1 MDGCII
7 LMKKFFTKILKLF
20 YKYDSRY
27 TIVKDNKFKYD
38 KTIVWSVDHSWNSVE
53 WCLPGLYYLKKQY
66 NFNLVILAA
75 DPEIWQ
81 RAHEEENIY
90 AILKDICDVII
101 INTIDPSRCNWLQ
114 RKIYRLRKSLLEEES
129 LKYFFGDIKVD
140 VLLEIINPK
149 KVDKYFKK
157 YHSDT
162 VRIEYEHATFT
173 EQTTTKGEKKIS
185 MSDVDWCLC
194 TQNSPFDLED
204 EINRH
209 RAIVTGAPQLDDW
222 WREFIGKKAIL
233 ELRNRLD
240 SNKKNILVLLPSIL
254 DNERWDKEDKE
265 ALIKVLRYFCEKENI
280 VLKFHP
286 REKIEIRKAFL
297 QDIFDGNNKKIIMTT
312 ITTECVAKIADCVIV
327 AGATGSAG
335 GAVINDVPVIEFHS
349 NRNILDGF
357 YYKNGQYGTFLKVK
371 NAIMSAE
378 DYDSLVAAINGVLY
392 HNAWDMY
399 RGRYKEYINHDNKAS
414 QRFAEA
420 LIKIMEQ

>member
-1 MDGCII
+1 
-7 LMKKFFTKILKLF
+7 MKKFFTKIMKLF

-27 TIVKDNKFKYD
+27 TIVKNEEFKYD

-53 WCLPGLYYLKKQY
+53 WCLPGLYYLKKNY
-66 NFNLVILAA
+66 NFNLVFLAA

-90 AILKDICDVII
+90 VILKNICDVII

-129 LKYFFGDIKVD
+129 LKYFFGDIRVD

-149 KVDKYFKK
+149 KVDEYFKK

-173 EQTTTKGEKKIS
+173 EQTTIKGEKKIS

-194 TQNSPFDLED
+194 TPNSPFDLED

-222 WREFIGKKAIL
+222 WREFIGKEYIL
-233 ELRNRLD
+233 ELKNNLD
-240 SNKKNILVLLPSIL
+240 SNRKTILVLLPNML
-254 DNERWDKEDKE
+254 ANERWYREDKE
-265 ALIKVLRYFCEKENI
+265 ALIKTLRYLCEEDNI

-286 REKIEIRKAFL
+286 REKLETRKAFL
-297 QDIFDGNNKKIIMTT
+297 KDIYTNNQVGKINVTMIN
-312 ITTECVAKIADCVIV
+312 TECVAKIADCVIV

-335 GAVINDVPVIEFHS
+335 AAVINDVPVIEFHS
-349 NRNILDGF
+349 NRNILDVF
-357 YYKNGQYGTFLKVK
+357 YYENGQYGTLLKVK

-378 DYDSLVAAINGVLY
+378 DYDSLVTAINGVLY

>member
-1 MDGCII
+1 
-7 LMKKFFTKILKLF
+7 MKKFFTKIMKLF

-27 TIVKDNKFKYD
+27 TIVKNEEFKYD

-53 WCLPGLYYLKKQY
+53 WCLPGLYYLKKNY
-66 NFNLVILAA
+66 NFNLVFLAA

-90 AILKDICDVII
+90 VILKNICDFII

-129 LKYFFGDIKVD
+129 LKYFFGDIRVD

-149 KVDKYFKK
+149 KVDEYFKK
-157 YHSDT
+157 YHSET

-173 EQTTTKGEKKIS
+173 EQTTIKGEKKIS

-194 TQNSPFDLED
+194 TPNSPFDLED

-222 WREFIGKKAIL
+222 WRNCISKDYIIDLQKK
-233 ELRNRLD
+233 LD
-240 SNKKNILVLLPSIL
+240 NKKKTMLILLPHML
-254 DNERWDKEDKE
+254 NDDKLYKEDKE
-265 ALIKVLRYFCEKENI
+265 ILLRVLEYFCKNI
-280 VLKFHP
+280 NIILKFHP
-286 REKIEIRKAFL
+286 RETRQTRLKFI
-297 QDIFDGNNKKIIMTT
+297 NNINTNEQHGSLMVTT
-312 ITTECVAKIADCVIV
+312 MLTECIGKIADCVVV
-327 AGATGSAG
+327 AGLTGSAG

-357 YYKNGQYGTFLKVK
+357 YYENGQYGTLLKVK
-371 NAIMSAE
+371 DAIMSAE
-378 DYDSLVAAINGVLY
+378 DYDSLVTAINGVLY